1 MSDHAM
7 HSYFHVDI
15 DLDIRKALAFCCG
28 KHCRLGMQAAFR
40 EFPDDLVEMIVGS
53 LFLSY
58 SYNKKLAHDTLPLIF
73 SVQASL
79 LLLCCLLD
87 HLCAGCFVAFVL
99 LCCLC
104 LALLPLS
111 CFVAFVLLC
120 WLCLALLALS
130 YFVAFVLLS
139 HSHFSMQDFAIPPS
153 INMNDVAAEVG
164 RILSLQT
171 MRANYFFTGPDATLS
186 MDSLDSYMPIQEAVT
201 KLRRTHHEHIQ
212 RYSSRLTAVL
222 QLEDGTAKPPK
233 SPSLHRFA
241 FPIALSGFANLLT

>member
-79 LLLCCLLD
+79 LLLCCLPTYLIISVQ
-87 HLCAGCFVAFVL
+87 A
-99 LCCLC
+99 
-104 LALLPLS
+104 ALLSLS
-111 CFVAFVLLC
+111 CFVAFFLLC
-120 WLCLALLALS
+120 CFCLALTLTFHHAHVIWDAALC
-130 YFVAFVLLS
+130 
-139 HSHFSMQDFAIPPS
+139 
-153 INMNDVAAEVG
+153 
-164 RILSLQT
+164 
-171 MRANYFFTGPDATLS
+171 
-186 MDSLDSYMPIQEAVT
+186 
-201 KLRRTHHEHIQ
+201 
-212 RYSSRLTAVL
+212 
-222 QLEDGTAKPPK
+222 
-233 SPSLHRFA
+233 
-241 FPIALSGFANLLT
+241 

>member
-15 DLDIRKALAFCCG
+15 DLDISKALAFCCG

-99 LCCLC
+99 PCCLC
-104 LALLPLS
+104 LALLALS
-111 CFVAFVLLC
+111 CLVAFVLLC